1 MRTITVKR
9 RKHFVGFSDIYNLTI
24 SDALGKRNIKL
35 KNGQTVMMPADDGEV
50 ELKVSAETST
60 GYAESNILTAP
71 SGGDMS
77 FKIETGYSVYF
88 GANYTIKRIDN
99 T

>member
-1 MRTITVKR
+1 MRTLTVKR
-9 RKHFVGFSDIYNLTI
+9 RKHFVGSLILYNLTI

-35 KNGQTVMMPADDGEV
+35 KNGQTVQFPADEGEV
-50 ELKVSAETST
+50 ELTVSAETAT
-60 GYAESNILTAP
+60 GYAESNVLTVP

-77 FKIETGYSVYF
+77 FKIETGYSVYH
-88 GANYTIKRIDN
+88 GSNYTIKRIDN